1 MTTTGSGTK
10 RGAPAPFVTA
20 ALLMFLQF
28 VSPTPALAAAGAL
41 DTSFDGDGKVTTD
54 FGPGRD
60 DANGIAIYAD
70 GRIVAAG
77 NMDVTPQVGRGFLDF
92 ALARYLPDGRLD
104 PSFGGDG
111 MVTTD
116 FGGCE
121 FPWAVAIQS
130 DGKVVAGG
138 NASAADPATTN
149 CGAGGLDFALARYNP
164 DGTLD
169 RSFDGDG
176 TAITDF
182 GEADDRSVENI
193 FALAIQRNG
202 KIVAAGV
209 VSAGQANG
217 TGSDIAVVRYRRN
230 GALDPSF
237 DGDGRVTTD
246 LGGEETGFGVAVQP
260 NNRVVV
266 AGQSRDTF
274 GGSDFALTRYLPS
287 GKLDSSFGGDGE
299 VVTDFGRID
308 GASDLAITLDGMFE
322 RSIVVAGSTYPE
334 DVCCSDF
341 ALARYQPNGDLDP
354 SFGGDGTVT
363 TDFGGGGDFG
373 SALAIQANGGI
384 VAIGTT
390 FAGDQDFALAR
401 FMSDGTLDPT
411 FEGDGRVV
419 TDFGGEDAAEAIAID
434 SSGRIVGGGRTGE
447 TVVSADR
454 AFAIAR
460 YLAT

>member
-1 MTTTGSGTK
+1 
-10 RGAPAPFVTA
+10 V
-20 ALLMFLQF
+20 
-28 VSPTPALAAAGAL
+28 
-41 DTSFDGDGKVTTD
+41 
-54 FGPGRD
+54 
-60 DANGIAIYAD
+60 
-70 GRIVAAG
+70 
-77 NMDVTPQVGRGFLDF
+77 
-92 ALARYLPDGRLD
+92 
-104 PSFGGDG
+104 
-111 MVTTD
+111 
-116 FGGCE
+116 
-121 FPWAVAIQS
+121 VAIQS
-130 DGKVVAGG
+130 DGKIVVGG

-149 CGAGGLDFALARYNP
+149 CGAAGLDFALARYNT
-164 DGTLD
+164 DGTVD

-176 TAITDF
+176 IVITDF
-182 GEADDRSVENI
+182 GEPDDRSVEGI

-209 VSAGQANG
+209 VSPGQANG

-230 GALDPSF
+230 GALDLSF
-237 DGDGRVTTD
+237 GGDGRVTTD

-274 GGSDFALTRYLPS
+274 GGSDVALARYLPG
-287 GKLDSSFGGDGE
+287 GKLDSSFGGDGK
-299 VVTDFGRID
+299 VTTDFGGID
-308 GASDLAITLDGMFE
+308 EASDLAITFE
-322 RSIVVAGSTYPE
+322 GSIVIAGSTYPE

-363 TDFGGGGDFG
+363 TDFGGRGDFG

-390 FAGDQDFALAR
+390 FASDQDFALAR

-419 TDFGGEDAAEAIAID
+419 TDFGSEDAAEAIAID
-434 SSGRIVGGGRTGE
+434 PSGKIVAGGRTGE
-447 TVVSADR
+447 TVASADR